1 MNHEERRLTTC
12 TAVAHSLVHDI
23 ELTYPAALSVLLWV
37 IAERRVSSSTAVP
50 VPEPV

>member
-1 MNHEERRLTTC
+1 MNHEEHRLITY

-23 ELTYPAALSVLLWV
+23 ELTYPAALSVLWV

-50 VPEPV
+50 VPEAV